1 MGEGSYGGGAEVTAT
16 ILAVA
21 GAAGSSGKSTTVA
34 ALAALLGADGKR
46 VVVIDADAQGTVTQW
61 MGLQP
66 DEAELTLA
74 DVLLR
79 KEPIANAIV
88 ATDVPGVK
96 IIPGNDHLHAV
107 GLQLPA
113 MRGGEVRL
121 RNALKDLPSD
131 VDLVLID
138 CPGSL
143 QSISISAM
151 VAADHVI
158 TVAFPTMKEIQ
169 GIPALMD
176 ALEEVR
182 ELLNDRVRL
191 SGIIPCMVPPSSQG
205 KVYSEALSLLSRTY
219 GDLVTPAV
227 RRSSQVAVSHA
238 AGSPLPVHAPR
249 ERVTRDYR
257 DVYAWFHKRGVF

>member
-1 MGEGSYGGGAEVTAT
+1 MTAT

-79 KEPIANAIV
+79 KEPISNAIV
-88 ATDVPGVK
+88 STAVPGVK

-131 VDLVLID
+131 VDSVLID